1 MMGSLNKHESPF
13 DSPAL
18 ELASCQAS
26 LAFERTLISL
36 DQSLMGAIRTSLTLI
51 TFGFALFLFF
61 HQVSGETGVDLRVPA
76 RNFGLTLVAI
86 GIGLITVGLLGHR
99 KRFTELQQKMDEL
112 NRRKLLIEGCP
123 YGQSPIA
130 VVALLLLLAGLLVM
144 LGILVRVG
152 PFR

>member
-1 MMGSLNKHESPF
+1 MGSLDNHESPF

-51 TFGFALFLFF
+51 TFGFALVLFF

-76 RNFGLTLVAI
+76 RNFGLGLVAI
-86 GIGLITVGLLGHR
+86 GIGLVAVGLFGHQ
-99 KRFTELQQKMDEL
+99 KRFTELQHKMDDL

-123 YGQSPIA
+123 YRRSPIA
-130 VVALLLLLAGLLVM
+130 VVALLLLFAGILIM
-144 LGILVRVG
+144 LGILVRIG
-152 PFR
+152 PLG